1 MNETREQI
9 ISEITALK
17 MLLNDTDYQVT
28 KYAEGLTAC
37 TTQREQ
43 EAYREAFMA
52 QYGEVIQNRIAW
64 RAKINELEEELD
76 NLPDDEPEEEETEP
90 VPVEI
95 EEDEDEDESLA
106 PEIVHEEGE
115 EAGEAAEPEIVHDDE
130 EEESTQDPEP
140 EAEPEENP

>member
-52 QYGEVIQNRIAW
+52 QYGEVIQNRITW

-76 NLPDDEPEEEETEP
+76 NLPDDEPEEETEP
-90 VPVEI
+90 APVEI
-95 EEDEDEDESLA
+95 EEDEDEDDSLA

-130 EEESTQDPEP
+130 EEPMQDPEP
-140 EAEPEENP
+140 EAEP